1 MRALIIS
8 IIFVLLT
15 FSFSQADENIVIV
28 GLFKNKVI
36 FKLNNKQHVLSTGES
51 VGNEIMLIS
60 ANSKEAIF
68 NINGQEH
75 RYTLD
80 GHIGS
85 SYNKASPSN
94 IVTIAPDSNGMYF
107 VYGGINKHQTRFLVD
122 TGATLISMN
131 RNEANRFGIDY
142 KLIGQKAMTT
152 TASGTETVYIVNL
165 KSVRI
170 GDIQLNNI
178 SAAVHDGD
186 YPDIIL
192 LGNSFLNRVSIRRDG
207 QLLKLSN

>member
-1 MRALIIS
+1 MRGLIIS
-8 IIFVLLT
+8 IIFVILT
-15 FSFSQADENIVIV
+15 FSFAQADENIVII

-36 FKLNNKQHVLSTGES
+36 FKLNNKQYVLSPGES
-51 VGNEIMLIS
+51 VGDEIILIS

-68 NINGQEH
+68 NINGQEN

-80 GHIGS
+80 GSIGS
-85 SYNKASPSN
+85 SFNKANPSN
-94 IVTIAPDSNGMYF
+94 IVTIAPDSNGMYI
-107 VYGGINKHQTRFLVD
+107 VNGGINKHQTRFLVD

-131 RNEANRFGIDY
+131 RHEANRFGIDY
-142 KLIGQKAMTT
+142 KLIGKKAMTT

-165 KSVRI
+165 KSIRI

>member
-1 MRALIIS
+1 MRKLIVS
-8 IIFVLLT
+8 IILILLA
-15 FSFSQADENIVIV
+15 FSFVQADENIVIV

-36 FKLNNKQHVLSTGES
+36 FKLNNKQYALSPGDS
-51 VGNEIMLIS
+51 IDDEITLVS

-68 NINGQEH
+68 KINDLEK

-85 SYNKASPSN
+85 SFNKSSPSN

-107 VYGGINKHQTRFLVD
+107 VNGGINKHQTRFLVD

-131 RNEANRFGIDY
+131 RNEASRFGIDY

-152 TASGTETVYIVNL
+152 TASGTEAVYIVNL
-165 KSVRI
+165 KSVRV
-170 GDIQLNNI
+170 GDIQLSNI

-186 YPDIIL
+186 YPDVLL
-192 LGNSFLNRVSIRRDG
+192 LGNSFLNNVSIRRDG
-207 QLLKLSN
+207 QLLRLSK